1 MAIFTFTL
9 KEGQISLV
17 FFLSFYIPHK
27 NPKVNEGIFTFLS
40 LGTFAKK

>member
-9 KEGQISLV
+9 KEGQIT
-17 FFLSFYIPHK
+17 FDFLSFYVPHK

-40 LGTFAKK
+40 LRTFAKK